1 MVLSVLSKSCP
12 RGRCATQKE
21 WSEEQE
27 WGEDGVHCLF
37 IGTLIPLVIGVFPP
51 GYKNKSETNSCRLIF
66 IQVPYIYSTTAYDG
80 TYVTSLHTFKHL
92 KNIGNL

>member
-27 WGEDGVHCLF
+27 WGEDGVHCLLN
-37 IGTLIPLVIGVFPP
+37 GTLIPLVIGVPRAYFQRDIS
-51 GYKNKSETNSCRLIF
+51 KAK
-66 IQVPYIYSTTAYDG
+66 VPWEE
-80 TYVTSLHTFKHL
+80 SLVDK
-92 KNIGNL
+92 INLRPTPAG

>member
-51 GYKNKSETNSCRLIF
+51 GFRL
-66 IQVPYIYSTTAYDG
+66 Q
-80 TYVTSLHTFKHL
+80 K
-92 KNIGNL
+92 

>member
-27 WGEDGVHCLF
+27 WGEDGVHCLL
-37 IGTLIPLVIGVFPP
+37 TAPLIPLVIGVFPP
-51 GYKNKSETNSCRLIF
+51 GVREEFREGVDKNNLINS
-66 IQVPYIYSTTAYDG
+66 VPYFD
-80 TYVTSLHTFKHL
+80 
-92 KNIGNL
+92 

>member
-27 WGEDGVHCLF
+27 WGEDGMHCLLN
-37 IGTLIPLVIGVFPP
+37 GTLIPLVIGVPSSISRQKFPVWFT
-51 GYKNKSETNSCRLIF
+51 K
-66 IQVPYIYSTTAYDG
+66 
-80 TYVTSLHTFKHL
+80 
-92 KNIGNL
+92 

>member
-51 GYKNKSETNSCRLIF
+51 GYKNKSETNSW
-66 IQVPYIYSTTAYDG
+66 YI
-80 TYVTSLHTFKHL
+80 VTSLHTFKHL

>member
-51 GYKNKSETNSCRLIF
+51 GVTKINLRPTPAGCRG
-66 IQVPYIYSTTAYDG
+66 VHVD
-80 TYVTSLHTFKHL
+80 
-92 KNIGNL
+92 

>member
-51 GYKNKSETNSCRLIF
+51 GAVPGVTKINLRPTPVDFNIHSSTMYH
-66 IQVPYIYSTTAYDG
+66 IQYTTAYIC
-80 TYVTSLHTFKHL
+80 HFFAH
-92 KNIGNL
+92 I